1 MHDLIYKHKNLILKI
16 KRVLNYFSG
25 IDIIGYPTLEL
36 QRRIKLMNHHSID
49 VILDVGA
56 NIGDYAKDMRNIG
69 FKGEIFS
76 FEPVK
81 EVFDILLRDAS
92 KDKLWKVFNYAIWE
106 KDGEATINISKNLV
120 SSSLLNSL
128 PQLVS
133 SAPRANFVLQ
143 EKIKIQK
150 LDSIFDD
157 LKLRDKK
164 IYLKIDTQ
172 GYEEMVLLGANKSLE
187 FISGIQIEMPLIP
200 SYVGSMTF
208 DKMKQK
214 LNMLGFRLVAVEN
227 GFYNKKTG
235 EQIELDGIFYR
246 DNLCN

>member
-92 KDKLWKVFNYAIWE
+92 KDKLWKVFNYAI
-106 KDGEATINISKNLV
+106 
-120 SSSLLNSL
+120 
-128 PQLVS
+128 
-133 SAPRANFVLQ
+133 
-143 EKIKIQK
+143 
-150 LDSIFDD
+150 
-157 LKLRDKK
+157 
-164 IYLKIDTQ
+164 
-172 GYEEMVLLGANKSLE
+172 
-187 FISGIQIEMPLIP
+187 
-200 SYVGSMTF
+200 
-208 DKMKQK
+208 
-214 LNMLGFRLVAVEN
+214 
-227 GFYNKKTG
+227 
-235 EQIELDGIFYR
+235 
-246 DNLCN
+246 

>member
-1 MHDLIYKHKNLILKI
+1 M
-16 KRVLNYFSG
+16 
-25 IDIIGYPTLEL
+25 
-36 QRRIKLMNHHSID
+36 
-49 VILDVGA
+49 
-56 NIGDYAKDMRNIG
+56 
-69 FKGEIFS
+69 
-76 FEPVK
+76 
-81 EVFDILLRDAS
+81 
-92 KDKLWKVFNYAIWE
+92 
-106 KDGEATINISKNLV
+106 
-120 SSSLLNSL
+120 
-128 PQLVS
+128 S